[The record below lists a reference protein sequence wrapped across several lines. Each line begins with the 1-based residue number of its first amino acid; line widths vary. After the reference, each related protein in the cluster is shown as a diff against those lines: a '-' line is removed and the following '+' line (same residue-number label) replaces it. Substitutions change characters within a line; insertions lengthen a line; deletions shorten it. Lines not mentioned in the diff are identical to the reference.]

1 MDSNLAGK
9 LACKQLVRG
18 TQSKN
23 VNNVC
28 ILGNILVLG
37 GSVDPDPVHVVL

>member
-18 TQSKN
+18 KVMSYTRDKKSLL
-23 VNNVC
+23 C
-28 ILGNILVLG
+28 EAF
-37 GSVDPDPVHVVL
+37 SY